1 MTDKKGVKLQLAPI
15 YGAEN
20 PCAPQ
25 GGYSNR
31 VKSNT
36 SDAESRKSIYN
47 NDE

>member
-1 MTDKKGVKLQLAPI
+1 MTDRKGVKQALALSSDV
-15 YGAEN
+15 EN